1 MADSLLTYGIV
12 MGVFIFLGALLFAT
26 RAKYT
31 KIRRALK
38 EKEKEN
44 ENENKKEEY

>member
-12 MGVFIFLGALLFAT
+12 MGAFIFLGALLFAT

>member
-12 MGVFIFLGALLFAT
+12 MGVFIFLGASLFAI

-44 ENENKKEEY
+44 ENEKEEY

>member
-1 MADSLLTYGIV
+1 MADSLLAYGIV
-12 MGVFIFLGALLFAT
+12 IGVFIFLGALLFAT

-44 ENENKKEEY
+44 ENEKVEY

>member
-12 MGVFIFLGALLFAT
+12 IGVFIFLGSLLFAI

-44 ENENKKEEY
+44 ENGKEEY

>member
-1 MADSLLTYGIV
+1 MADSLLTYEIV

-38 EKEKEN
+38 EKENEN
-44 ENENKKEEY
+44 ENENEKEEY